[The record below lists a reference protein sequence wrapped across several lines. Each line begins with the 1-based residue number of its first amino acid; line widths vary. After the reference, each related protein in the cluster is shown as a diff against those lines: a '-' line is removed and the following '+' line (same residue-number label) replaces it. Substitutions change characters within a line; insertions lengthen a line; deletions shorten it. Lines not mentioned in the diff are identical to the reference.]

1 MTQNVTGQNVTSQN
15 TTNQSATSQKSEVAS
30 QKAIS
35 HKLKAE
41 NEKKLLESSCDDHE
55 TESHEDLRNGGE
67 RVKTG
72 VIPAFRQFT
81 SRLFGQRLSKGTAKN
96 RLQMVL
102 IQDRSGLSSQDM
114 DLFRRDLMD
123 VISRYFVL
131 ERTQLEIE
139 WKRDSNAT
147 ALIINTPVVVKP
159 RQVKKVAAA
168 AS

>member
-1 MTQNVTGQNVTSQN
+1 MTQNVTSQN
-15 TTNQSATSQKSEVAS
+15 VTNQKGAGQKGVSQNVTA
-30 QKAIS
+30 Q
-35 HKLKAE
+35 
-41 NEKKLLESSCDDHE
+41 NEKGQLETSGEEAEGHE
-55 TESHEDLRNGGE
+55 TLRSTE
-67 RVKTG
+67 RVRTG
-72 VIPAFRQFT
+72 VLPTFREFT

-168 AS
+168 S